1 MTPLIIYDCDGTLI
15 DSETIAGQEVHRA
28 ISAFGLPYSLNEYN
42 ARFTGVPAARTWDL
56 LEIEYGKPF
65 PEGTRNR
72 VDSEIHRRFDEELT
86 IVAGVR
92 EAIGSL
98 SHSHCVASSTGMHH
112 LRKNLAKVGLIDLFD
127 PHIFSAS
134 QVKRGKP
141 APDVFLF
148 AASQMGHDPSECI
161 VIEDSVNGVMAARR
175 AGMRV
180 LGFTGAGH
188 TFDGLAD
195 KLMAA
200 GALHIV
206 PHMDDL
212 PSMISQLLAA

>member
-28 ISAFGLPYSLNEYN
+28 ISAFGLPYSLNGYN
-42 ARFTGVPAARTWDL
+42 AKFTGVPAARTWDM
-56 LEIEYGKPF
+56 LEIEYGQPF
-65 PEGTRNR
+65 PPGTRDR
-72 VDSEIHRRFDEELT
+72 VDGEIHRRFAEELT
-86 IVAGVR
+86 VVEGVR
-92 EAIGSL
+92 EAITAL
-98 SHSHCVASSTGMHH
+98 AFPHCVASSTDLHH
-112 LRKNLAKVGLIDLFD
+112 LRKNLAHVGLIELFD

-141 APDVFLF
+141 APDVFLY
-148 AASQMGHDPSECI
+148 AASQMGFDPADCI
-161 VIEDSVNGVMAARR
+161 VIEDSVNGVTAARR
-175 AGMRV
+175 AGMKV

-195 KLMAA
+195 RLMAA
-200 GALHIV
+200 GALQVV

-212 PSMISQLLAA
+212 PSTIHQLLSA